1 MGAPGMAEVV
11 MRSIEDASGQR
22 CVDLVRGAAGWAF
35 VECRR
40 DHEDA
45 HGWRRMG
52 EPQGGYGSQEAA
64 LDAARAAVPW
74 SAEEGAA

>member
-1 MGAPGMAEVV
+1 MAEVV

-22 CVDLVRGAAGWAF
+22 CVDLVRGARGWAF

-40 DHEDA
+40 DPEDA

-52 EPQGGYGSQEAA
+52 VPAGGYGSQEAA
-64 LDAARAAVPW
+64 LDAGLEAARVAVPW
-74 SAEEGAA
+74 LAEEGAA